1 MFDASNECHCTL
13 CPAAVVDRLVD
24 RFETIEYIQGNLVD
38 CISHLEKMKVQTINA
53 YSIRIVILPKT
64 LNLIT

>member
-13 CPAAVVDRLVD
+13 CPAAVVDRLVG
-24 RFETIEYIQGNLVD
+24 RFEIEYIQGNLVD